1 MIRLRKPWRY
11 IMSRSERYKRR
22 SDILKKRKRVQFSE
36 DELAK
41 SSNLS
46 SAIDLIDNYS
56 VEEDTLTVSNTLRPV
71 TKAYTEAAIQKIIK
85 QRITR
90 DMLKRFYEDKISR
103 SNIDTY
109 RKLFESNRYLKVS
122 AERRKYLHDLAV
134 AVLYE
139 ELMSIS
145 QVDNIL
151 LTAVDPI
158 GIFEKMIVLEY
169 ELYTLESAIT
179 ETAASVG
186 LKDKIYVVDNT
197 PHLFFNIETLVSY
210 RDRDNIEDEI
220 NLIISSINI
229 DTLKTEYDNFNEI
242 TDSGE
247 TGKFDGTYIIR
258 MNEKLSK
265 IEEESIPLF
274 SLILNYTKSGGL
286 LDQRLLRMYYA
297 LNEDT
302 PAYYS
307 KVSID
312 GTSID
317 ISLIETGGIDL
328 RDYSFYGILATR
340 GVNNINLKT
349 ANAQLQQLWD
359 RILEGTIN
367 Y

>member
-1 MIRLRKPWRY
+1 
-11 IMSRSERYKRR
+11 MSRSERYKRR

-56 VEEDTLTVSNTLRPV
+56 VEEDILSVSNTLRPV

-85 QRITR
+85 QRISK

-103 SNIDTY
+103 ENIDAY
-109 RKLFESNRYLKVS
+109 RKLFESNRYIKVS
-122 AERRKYLHDLAV
+122 AERRKYLHDLVV

-145 QVDNIL
+145 QIDKIL
-151 LTAVDPI
+151 LEEDYPDPI
-158 GIFEKMIVLEY
+158 GIFERMIVLEY
-169 ELYTLESAIT
+169 ELYTLGSTISEVANT
-179 ETAASVG
+179 VA
-186 LKDKIYVVDNT
+186 LKDKIYIVDNT
-197 PHLFFNIETLVSY
+197 PHLFHNIETVVSY
-210 RDRDNIEDEI
+210 RNIGNIENEI
-220 NLIISSINI
+220 DLITDGIDISV
-229 DTLKTEYDNFNEI
+229 LKTEYDTFNDI
-242 TDSGE
+242 TDSE
-247 TGKFDGTYIIR
+247 EIEKFDGTYIIR
-258 MNEKLSK
+258 INEKLSK
-265 IEEESIPLF
+265 IEEDSIPLF
-274 SLILNYTKSGGL
+274 SLILNYTKNGGL

-297 LNEDT
+297 LNVT
-302 PAYYS
+302 APAYYS
-307 KVSID
+307 KVGID

-317 ISLIETGGIDL
+317 INLIETDGIDL
-328 RDYSFYGILATR
+328 RDYSFYGLLAES
-340 GVNNINLKT
+340 GVNNSNLKT

>member
-11 IMSRSERYKRR
+11 IVSRSERYRRRPRILKRR
-22 SDILKKRKRVQFSE
+22 KKIQFSE
-36 DELAK
+36 IELVK
-41 SSNLS
+41 STNLDQS
-46 SAIDLIDNYS
+46 TNVSDTYLA
-56 VEEDTLTVSNTLRPV
+56 EEDILTVSNTLRPV
-71 TKAYTEAAIQKIIK
+71 TKSYTESAIQKIIK
-85 QRITR
+85 QRISQ

-103 SNIDTY
+103 DNIDTY

-151 LTAVDPI
+151 LTEDDPI
-158 GIFEKMIVLEY
+158 GIFERMIVLEY
-169 ELYTLESAIT
+169 ELYTLGLPISE
-179 ETAASVG
+179 AANTVA
-186 LKDKIYVVDNT
+186 LKDKIYIVDNT
-197 PHLFFNIETLVSY
+197 PHLFYNIEVLPAYKDYANIVSEIQSLISGI
-210 RDRDNIEDEI
+210 DIEV
-220 NLIISSINI
+220 
-229 DTLKTEYDNFNEI
+229 LKTEYDTFNDI
-242 TDSGE
+242 TAPE

-258 MNEKLSK
+258 VNEELSK
-265 IEEESIPLF
+265 IEEDSIPLF

-317 ISLIETGGIDL
+317 INLIETDGIDL
-328 RDYSFYGILATR
+328 RDYSFYGLLAER
-340 GVNNINLKT
+340 GADDEDLID
-349 ANAQLQQLWD
+349 ANTQLQQLWD